1 VKSCRVPVCAVWACL
16 AACGSTHPPASS
28 APGAPAS
35 LPTAATQF
43 AASADGVTIAWRQYG
58 RGEPAIVLIHGWA
71 TNSSIW
77 REQLAPLARHH
88 TVVTVDLGGAG
99 ASGTNRQTW
108 SLANF
113 ARDVAAVAAKL
124 PDAHII
130 LVGDGL
136 GGPVALEAA
145 PLIGARVAGI
155 IGAETFRTL
164 GQPALLPSQV
174 DQYLQPFRDDFAVA
188 TRQFVTSTLFR
199 AQTDPAVVRDVA
211 DLAAHS
217 APERGLATLTELNK
231 FDYAS
236 ILPAVKVPIVV
247 IDSDLGGAVDEA
259 RLRKVVP
266 QLRLITLNGDD
277 SFPMLDDS
285 QRFNTT
291 LLQAI
296 DSLAPRSD
304 HSAPP

>member
-1 VKSCRVPVCAVWACL
+1 MKSYRALLCALLATV
-16 AACGSTHPPASS
+16 AACGSGTSAPPAS
-28 APGAPAS
+28 APAASAS
-35 LPTAATQF
+35 LPAAATQF
-43 AASADGVTIAWRQYG
+43 APSADGVTIAWRQYG
-58 RGEPAIVLIHGWA
+58 GGEPAIVLIHGWA
-71 TNSSIW
+71 TDSSIW
-77 REQLAPLARHH
+77 REQLAPLARRH
-88 TVVTVDLGGAG
+88 TVVTLDLGGAG

-113 ARDVAAVAAKL
+113 AQDVAAVAAKL
-124 PDAHII
+124 PQAHIV

-145 PLIGARVAGI
+145 PLIGARVAAI
-155 IGAETFRTL
+155 IGAETFRTI

-174 DQYLQPFRDDFAVA
+174 DQYLQPFRDDFAA
-188 TRQFVTSTLFR
+188 AARRFVTGTLFHTR
-199 AQTDPAVVRDVA
+199 TDPAVVRGVA
-211 DLAAHS
+211 DLAAQS
-217 APERGLATLTELNK
+217 APERGLATLTELNRL
-231 FDYAS
+231 DYAS
-236 ILPAVKVPIVV
+236 ILPAVKIPIVV

-266 QLRLITLNGDD
+266 RLRLITLNGDD

-296 DSLAPRSD
+296 DSLDLR
-304 HSAPP
+304 

>member
-1 VKSCRVPVCAVWACL
+1 MLAIV

-28 APGAPAS
+28 APGATAA

-43 AASADGVTIAWRQYG
+43 TPSADGVTIAWRQYG

-99 ASGTNRQTW
+99 ASGANRQTW

-113 ARDVAAVAAKL
+113 AQDVAAVATRL
-124 PDAHII
+124 PHAHVI
-130 LVGDGL
+130 LVGEGL

-145 PLIGARVAGI
+145 PLVGARVAGI
-155 IGAETFRTL
+155 IGAETFRTI

-174 DQYLQPFRDDFAVA
+174 AQYLQPFRDDFAA
-188 TRQFVTSTLFR
+188 AARQFVTRTLFR
-199 AQTDPAVVRDVA
+199 AQADPAVVRGVA
-211 DLAAHS
+211 DLAAQS
-217 APERGLATLTELNK
+217 APDRGLATLSELNK
-231 FDYAS
+231 LDYAS

-296 DSLAPRSD
+296 DSLAPQSD
-304 HSAPP
+304 HSARP

>member
-1 VKSCRVPVCAVWACL
+1 M
-16 AACGSTHPPASS
+16 PA
-28 APGAPAS
+28 
-35 LPTAATQF
+35 AATQF
-43 AASADGVTIAWRQYG
+43 APSADGVMIAWRQYG
-58 RGEPAIVLIHGWA
+58 GGEPAIVLLHGWA

-77 REQLAPLARHH
+77 RAQLAPLARHH
-88 TVVTVDLGGAG
+88 SVVTVDLGGAG
-99 ASGTNRQTW
+99 ASGSNRHTW

-113 ARDVAAVAAKL
+113 AQDVAAVAAKL
-124 PDAHII
+124 PHAHII

-155 IGAETFRTL
+155 IGVETFRTI

-174 DQYLQPFRDDFAVA
+174 DQYLQPFHNDFAAA
-188 TRQFVTSTLFR
+188 TRVFVTGTLFH
-199 AQTDPAVVRDVA
+199 AQTDPAVVRGVA
-211 DLAAHS
+211 DLAAQS

-231 FDYAS
+231 LDYAS
-236 ILPAVKVPIVV
+236 ILPAVKIPIVV

-277 SFPMLDDS
+277 SFPMLDDAP
-285 QRFNTT
+285 RFNST
-291 LLQAI
+291 LMQAI
-296 DSLAPRSD
+296 DSLAPR
-304 HSAPP
+304 

>member
-1 VKSCRVPVCAVWACL
+1 MLAVIAG
-16 AACGSTHPPASS
+16 CGFTHPPAGG
-28 APGAPAS
+28 APGATAS
-35 LPTAATQF
+35 VPTAATQF
-43 AASADGVTIAWRQYG
+43 TASADGVAIAWRQYG

-77 REQLAPLARHH
+77 REQLAPLARQHS
-88 TVVTVDLGGAG
+88 VVTVDLGGAG

-113 ARDVAAVAAKL
+113 AQDVAAVARRL
-124 PDAHII
+124 PQARII

-136 GGPVALEAA
+136 GGPIALEAA

-155 IGAETFRTL
+155 IGTETFRTI
-164 GQPALLPSQV
+164 GQPALLPSQLQ
-174 DQYLQPFRDDFAVA
+174 QYLQPFRSDFAAA
-188 TRQFVTSTLFR
+188 TRQFVIRTLFR
-199 AQTDPAVVRDVA
+199 ARADPALVRGVA

-217 APERGLATLTELNK
+217 APDRGLATLTELNQL
-231 FDYAS
+231 DYAA

-259 RLRKVVP
+259 RLRKAVP

-277 SFPMLDDS
+277 SFPMLDDAE
-285 QRFNTT
+285 RFNTT

-296 DSLAPRSD
+296 DSLVAQSD
-304 HSAPP
+304 HSARP